1 MFSRAVLLEQQ
12 EKLRRHVDEWRFRT
26 RAALSE
32 LASGSGSPSP
42 NPSAPCGPVRL
53 RVAAADPAAAG
64 AASLLLTAAA
74 ADDNVAVAKFVAVL
88 AHSSVEISRFSDAAS
103 KGLYRQLLL
112 FGHTAG
118 DSGEALLE
126 GEPQKMFARSIP
138 LLLELYE
145 VINGLVMILGNLLR
159 QLDVICSVR
168 DKNVRPLNSFRS
180 LDLRTVFGSLGEGLT
195 VFLLLDEI
203 LRHNGNVKSYLS
215 LFSRMM
221 SKVKSEVNIFGISVE
236 DVDFLDQVVHNL
248 QKIFDSGLF
257 HRLLQVDSPLCS
269 SIDLVRSNKKLLDA
283 FYSCF
288 VESSS
293 EIILRIG
300 SSKEFPL
307 DRKTILHLV
316 SLLLFFISATDETP
330 DKKSMKLLTEMFQM
344 VPVVYIEGGKRIVLS
359 DLMKCYCPPE
369 LSSLPPIKEACE
381 AFEIMKNNYLIHL
394 NEVQS
399 RDIQAINDALSC
411 WSVSFQSAVH
421 PSSQMLTEEWV
432 RHLQKQILQGVVLAD
447 RIHLLV
453 QSMLDLH
460 MHLKVPL
467 RREKAKTLC
476 QMLVSL
482 KSIGDLFRTRGSNIV
497 RSLPHIIN
505 IIQSDIEQ
513 LIAPLKNKLQSEIAK
528 VDQVSKTGF
537 LSLLR
542 RGSAEM
548 ETKLLDSLS
557 LVLISLQLLEGSGS
571 SRRQLTLSIT
581 VDILHSLGNLDVEL
595 CEVRKLLSKFRVLS
609 NFQSLIDERTK
620 CSFLYWRKEMLST
633 WLSMV
638 YGDACKLSWLQ
649 NIIDAFSDGMS
660 LLELGN
666 VGPVALQS
674 YEEDIENAVRE
685 EVVAPLCRDI
695 ETDLRLHVHSTHLK
709 GAVVV
714 NPTKTGV
721 RNLSWYLRM
730 KPLQLPFKFVD
741 VKLLV
746 ENHLNSAFYTYSVMP
761 NYDNKIYAEMHELG
775 RLKYG
780 VELDDFHLTVDALD
794 QGFDL
799 RRTIQRLDSFCEKY
813 SYSIVKQMFIEN
825 DLDGQGRKNLRVLCV
840 EHITSST
847 AMCTVQQISAALDAI
862 LVFLDRM
869 LLDLDAL
876 LQSDPELDLLKNL
889 KQLENTRVSNAH
901 PAIQGEL
908 KVAFGKHGLG
918 DHALD
923 FLEQVQAIVT
933 RIGNALGLMRILAAG
948 CTRYTNSISRYARKS
963 NYDLSYSTS
972 CKALGMV
979 DDIAEVGKMLDSE
992 ARNMEALDERIQ
1004 TFAILVTYVSQKLQR
1019 NELNAMKDFFQIVP
1033 LLISSMVDHR
1043 LLHKDK
1049 LLRRAHEAKSAIHTY
1064 DGFVLGVAFVL
1075 KVLKQERSFDELN
1088 WFSST
1093 KTQFDGETEDKDNQT
1108 DTSAARAAFTSLK
1121 LWRAAPSVR
1130 TEPQKSFDRGK
1141 RYQQEIEL
1149 IECSLRLARTVLG

>member
-1 MFSRAVLLEQQ
+1 LLEQQ
-12 EKLRRHVDEWRFRT
+12 EKLRRHVDEWRFRS

-32 LASGSGSPSP
+32 LSSGSGSPSP
-42 NPSAPCGPVRL
+42 VPSAPSGPVRL
-53 RVAAADPAAAG
+53 RVAPADPAGAG

-88 AHSSVEISRFSDAAS
+88 AHSSVEISRLSDAAS
-103 KGLYRQLLL
+103 KGLYQQLLL
-112 FGHTAG
+112 FGHCAG
-118 DSGEALLE
+118 GSGEALLE
-126 GEPQKMFARSIP
+126 GEPQKMFAHSIP

-145 VINGLVMILGNLLR
+145 IINGLIMILGNLLR

-180 LDLRTVFGSLGEGLT
+180 FNLRTVFGSLGEGLT

-221 SKVKSEVNIFGISVE
+221 SKVKSEVDIFGMPVE

-257 HRLLQVDSPLCS
+257 HRLLQVDSPLRS

-288 VESSS
+288 AESSS
-293 EIILRIG
+293 EITLRIG
-300 SSKEFPL
+300 SSKELPF
-307 DRKTILHLV
+307 DRKTALHLLA
-316 SLLLFFISATDETP
+316 LLLFFILATDEAP

-359 DLMKCYCPPE
+359 DLMRCYCPPA

-381 AFEIMKNNYLIHL
+381 AFEIMKNNYLAHL
-394 NEVQS
+394 NEVHS
-399 RDIQAINDALSC
+399 RDIQAINDTLSC

-447 RIHLLV
+447 RIHTLV

-467 RREKAKTLC
+467 RREKAKSVC
-476 QMLVSL
+476 QMIVSL
-482 KSIGDLFRTRGSNIV
+482 K
-497 RSLPHIIN
+497 
-505 IIQSDIEQ
+505 Q
-513 LIAPLKNKLQSEIAK
+513 NKLQSEIAK
-528 VDQVSKTGF
+528 ADQVSKTGF

-542 RGSAEM
+542 RGGAEM

-557 LVLISLQLLEGSGS
+557 LVLISLQLLEGGGS
-571 SRRQLTLSIT
+571 SPRQLTLSIT
-581 VDILHSLGNLDVEL
+581 VDILHSLGHLDVEL
-595 CEVRKLLSKFRVLS
+595 CKVRKLLSKFRVLS

-649 NIIDAFSDGMS
+649 NIIGAFSDGML

-666 VGPVALQS
+666 VELVALQS
-674 YEEDIENAVRE
+674 YEEDIENALRE
-685 EVVAPLCRDI
+685 EVVTPLCRDI

-730 KPLQLPFKFVD
+730 KPLRLPFKFVD
-741 VKLLV
+741 IKLLV
-746 ENHLNSAFYTYSVMP
+746 ENHLNSAFYTYSAMP

-775 RLKYG
+775 QLKYG
-780 VELDDFHLTVDALD
+780 IKLEDFHLTVDTLD
-794 QGFDL
+794 PGFDI
-799 RRTIQRLDSFCEKY
+799 RKTIQHLDSFCEKY
-813 SYSIVKQMFIEN
+813 SYSIAKQMFIEN
-825 DLDGQGRKNLRVLCV
+825 DLDGQGRKNLRVICV
-840 EHITSST
+840 EHIASST
-847 AMCTVQQISAALDAI
+847 ATCSLQQISAALDTI
-862 LVFLDRM
+862 FMFLDRM

-876 LQSDPELDLLKNL
+876 LQSDTELDLLKDF
-889 KQLENTRVSNAH
+889 KQLENTRVSSAH

-918 DHALD
+918 DHTLN
-923 FLEQVQAIVT
+923 FLEQVQAVIA

-948 CTRYTNSISRYARKS
+948 CTRYSNSISRYVRN
-963 NYDLSYSTS
+963 NYDSSYSTS
-972 CKALGMV
+972 CYIVGLV
-979 DDIAEVGKMLDSE
+979 DNIAEVGKMLDTE
-992 ARNMEALDERIQ
+992 ARNRKALNERIQ
-1004 TFAILVTYVSQKLQR
+1004 TFAILVTYISQKLQS
-1019 NELNAMKDFFQIVP
+1019 NELKAMRDFFQIVP
-1033 LLISSMVDHR
+1033 LLIASMVDHR

-1049 LLRRAHEAKSAIHTY
+1049 LLRRGHEAKSTIHTY
-1064 DGFVLGVAFVL
+1064 DGFLLGVAFVL
-1075 KVLKQERSFDELN
+1075 KVTLFQCHACFVLFCFTRTIYEGVQVLKQKSSFDELN
-1088 WFSST
+1088 WFAST
-1093 KTQFDGETEDKDNQT
+1093 KTKSEGGSEDRDNKM
-1108 DTSAARAAFTSLK
+1108 DTSASRAAFTSLK
-1121 LWRAAPSVR
+1121 LWRAAPAVR
-1130 TEPQKSFDRGK
+1130 TEPHKGVDKGK

-1149 IECSLRLARTVLG
+1149 VECTLRLARTVLG

>member
-1 MFSRAVLLEQQ
+1 MASVLLEQQ
-12 EKLRRHVDEWRFRT
+12 EKLRRHVDEWRFRS

-32 LASGSGSPSP
+32 LSSGSGSPSP
-42 NPSAPCGPVRL
+42 TPSAPSGPVRL
-53 RVAAADPAAAG
+53 RVAPADPAGAG
-64 AASLLLTAAA
+64 ATSLLLTAAA

-88 AHSSVEISRFSDAAS
+88 SHCSVEISRLSDAAS

-112 FGHTAG
+112 FGHGAAG
-118 DSGEALLE
+118 SGEALLE
-126 GEPQKMFARSIP
+126 GEPQKMFAHSIP

-145 VINGLVMILGNLLR
+145 IINGLIMILGNRLR
-159 QLDVICSVR
+159 QLDAICSVR

-180 LDLRTVFGSLGEGLT
+180 FDLRTAFLSLGEGLT

-203 LRHNGNVKSYLS
+203 LRHNGNVRSYLS

-221 SKVKSEVNIFGISVE
+221 SKVKSEVNIFGMSVE

-248 QKIFDSGLF
+248 QKIFDSDLF
-257 HRLLQVDSPLCS
+257 HRLLQVDSPLRA

-288 VESSS
+288 AENSS

-300 SSKEFPL
+300 SSKELPS

-316 SLLLFFISATDETP
+316 ALLLFFISATDETP

-359 DLMKCYCPPE
+359 DLMKCYCPPA

-381 AFEIMKNNYLIHL
+381 AFEIMKNNYLAHL
-394 NEVQS
+394 NEMQS
-399 RDIQAINDALSC
+399 RDIQAINDTLSC

-421 PSSQMLTEEWV
+421 PPSRMLTEEWV

-447 RIHLLV
+447 RINILV

-467 RREKAKTLC
+467 RREKAKSLC
-476 QMLVSL
+476 QMIVSL
-482 KSIGDLFRTRGSNIV
+482 KSIGDLFNTRGSNIV

-513 LIAPLKNKLQSEIAK
+513 LIVPLKNKLQSEIAK
-528 VDQVSKTGF
+528 ADQVSKTGF

-548 ETKLLDSLS
+548 ETKLIDSLS
-557 LVLISLQLLEGSGS
+557 LVLISLQLLEGAGS
-571 SRRQLTLSIT
+571 SPRQLTLSIT
-581 VDILHSLGNLDVEL
+581 VDILHSLGHLDVEL
-595 CEVRKLLSKFRVLS
+595 CKVRKLLSKFRVLS
-609 NFQSLIDERTK
+609 NFQSLIDGRTR

-649 NIIDAFSDGMS
+649 NIVAAFSDGTS

-674 YEEDIENAVRE
+674 YEEDIENALRE

-730 KPLQLPFKFVD
+730 KPLRLPFKLVD

-746 ENHLNSAFYTYSVMP
+746 ENHLNYAFYTYSVMP

-775 RLKYG
+775 QLKYG
-780 VELDDFHLTVDALD
+780 VELEDFHLTVDTLD

-799 RRTIQRLDSFCEKY
+799 RKTIQHLDSFCEKY
-813 SYSIVKQMFIEN
+813 SYSIAKQMFIEN

-840 EHITSST
+840 EHIASST
-847 AMCTVQQISAALDAI
+847 AICSLQQISAAWDTI
-862 LVFLDRM
+862 SVFLDRM

-876 LQSDPELDLLKNL
+876 LQSDTELDLLKDL
-889 KQLENTRVSNAH
+889 KQLENISAH
-901 PAIQGEL
+901 PAIHGEP
-908 KVAFGKHGLG
+908 KFAFGKHGLG
-918 DHALD
+918 DHTLE
-923 FLEQVQAIVT
+923 FLGQVQAVVA

-948 CTRYTNSISRYARKS
+948 CTRYSNRISRYARKS
-963 NYDLSYSTS
+963 NYDLSYSAS
-972 CKALGMV
+972 CKKVGLV
-979 DDIAEVGKMLDSE
+979 DDIAEVGKMLDTE
-992 ARNMEALDERIQ
+992 ARNREALDERIH
-1004 TFAILVTYVSQKLQR
+1004 TFVILVTHISQKLQS
-1019 NELNAMKDFFQIVP
+1019 NELKAMKDFFQIVP
-1033 LLISSMVDHR
+1033 PLIGSMLDHS

-1049 LLRRAHEAKSAIHTY
+1049 LLRRGHEGKSAIHTY
-1064 DGFVLGVAFVL
+1064 DSFLLGIAFVL
-1075 KVLKQERSFDELN
+1075 KVLKQESSFDELN
-1088 WFSST
+1088 WFAST
-1093 KTQFDGETEDKDNQT
+1093 KTKFEGVPEEKDNKM
-1108 DTSAARAAFTSLK
+1108 DTSPGRAALTSLK
-1121 LWRAAPSVR
+1121 LWRAAPSVK
-1130 TEPQKSFDRGK
+1130 TEPHKNVDKEK

-1149 IECSLRLARTVLG
+1149 IECNLRLARTVLG

>member
-1 MFSRAVLLEQQ
+1 MASVLLEQQ
-12 EKLRRHVDEWRFRT
+12 EKLRRHVDEWRFRSS
-26 RAALSE
+26 AALSE
-32 LASGSGSPSP
+32 LSSGSGSPSP
-42 NPSAPCGPVRL
+42 TPSAPSGPVRL
-53 RVAAADPAAAG
+53 RVAPADPAGAG

-88 AHSSVEISRFSDAAS
+88 SHCSIEISRLSDAAS

-112 FGHTAG
+112 FGCSAG
-118 DSGEALLE
+118 GSGEALLE
-126 GEPQKMFARSIP
+126 GEPQKMFAHSIP

-145 VINGLVMILGNLLR
+145 IINGLIMILGNLLR

-180 LDLRTVFGSLGEGLT
+180 FDLRTVFGSFGEGLT
-195 VFLLLDEI
+195 VFLSLDEI

-221 SKVKSEVNIFGISVE
+221 SKVKSEVDIFGMSVE

-248 QKIFDSGLF
+248 QKIFDNGLF
-257 HRLLQVDSPLCS
+257 NRLLQVDSPLRS

-288 VESSS
+288 SDSSS
-293 EIILRIG
+293 EIIRRIG
-300 SSKEFPL
+300 SSKELPS

-316 SLLLFFISATDETP
+316 ALLLFFISATDETP

-359 DLMKCYCPPE
+359 DLMKCYCPPA
-369 LSSLPPIKEACE
+369 LSSVPPIKEACE
-381 AFEIMKNNYLIHL
+381 AFEIMKNNYLAHL

-399 RDIQAINDALSC
+399 RDIQAINDTLSC
-411 WSVSFQSAVH
+411 WSISFQSAVH

-447 RIHLLV
+447 RINILV

-467 RREKAKTLC
+467 RREKAKSLC
-476 QMLVSL
+476 KMIVSL
-482 KSIGDLFRTRGSNIV
+482 KSIGDLFNTRVSSIV

-513 LIAPLKNKLQSEIAK
+513 LIVPLKSKLQSEIAK
-528 VDQVSKTGF
+528 ADQVSKTGF

-548 ETKLLDSLS
+548 ETKLIDSLS
-557 LVLISLQLLEGSGS
+557 LVLISLQLLEGAGS
-571 SRRQLTLSIT
+571 SPRQLTLSIT
-581 VDILHSLGNLDVEL
+581 VDILHSLPQ
-595 CEVRKLLSKFRVLS
+595 SRVTWMLNS
-609 NFQSLIDERTK
+609 VK
-620 CSFLYWRKEMLST
+620 KEMLST

-649 NIIDAFSDGMS
+649 NIVNAFSDGTS

-666 VGPVALQS
+666 VGPVALQC
-674 YEEDIENAVRE
+674 YQEDIENALRE

-730 KPLQLPFKFVD
+730 KPLRLPFKFVD

-775 RLKYG
+775 QLKYG
-780 VELDDFHLTVDALD
+780 VELEDFHLTVDTLD

-799 RRTIQRLDSFCEKY
+799 RKTIQHLDSFCEKY
-813 SYSIVKQMFIEN
+813 SYSIAKQMFIEN
-825 DLDGQGRKNLRVLCV
+825 VLDAQGRKTLRVLCV
-840 EHITSST
+840 EHIASST
-847 AMCTVQQISAALDAI
+847 AICSLQQISAALDTI

-869 LLDLDAL
+869 FLDLDAL
-876 LQSDPELDLLKNL
+876 LQSDTELDLLKDL
-889 KQLENTRVSNAH
+889 KQLENTSTH
-901 PAIQGEL
+901 PAIHGEP

-918 DHALD
+918 DHTLE
-923 FLEQVQAIVT
+923 FLGQLQAVVA

-948 CTRYTNSISRYARKS
+948 CTRYSNRISRYARKS

-972 CKALGMV
+972 CKKVGLV
-979 DDIAEVGKMLDSE
+979 DDIAEVGKMLDTE
-992 ARNMEALDERIQ
+992 ARNREALDERIQ
-1004 TFAILVTYVSQKLQR
+1004 TFAILVTHISQKLQS
-1019 NELNAMKDFFQIVP
+1019 NELKAMKDFFQIVP
-1033 LLISSMVDHR
+1033 PLIGSMLDHR
-1043 LLHKDK
+1043 LLHMDK
-1049 LLRRAHEAKSAIHTY
+1049 LLRRGHEGKSAIHTY
-1064 DGFVLGVAFVL
+1064 DSFLLGIAFVL
-1075 KVLKQERSFDELN
+1075 KVLKQESSFDELN
-1088 WFSST
+1088 WFAST
-1093 KTQFDGETEDKDNQT
+1093 KAKFEGVPEDKDNKV
-1108 DTSAARAAFTSLK
+1108 DTSPGRAALTSLK
-1121 LWRAAPSVR
+1121 LWRAAPSVK
-1130 TEPQKSFDRGK
+1130 TEPHKSVDKGK

>member
-1 MFSRAVLLEQQ
+1 MASLLLEQQ
-12 EKLRRHVDEWRFRT
+12 EKLRRHVDEWRFRS

-32 LASGSGSPSP
+32 LSSGSGTPSP
-42 NPSAPCGPVRL
+42 TPSAPSGPVRL
-53 RVAAADPAAAG
+53 RVAPADPAGAG
-64 AASLLLTAAA
+64 AVSLLLTAAA

-88 AHSSVEISRFSDAAS
+88 SHSSVEISRLSDAAS
-103 KGLYRQLLL
+103 KGLYRQLVL
-112 FGHTAG
+112 FGHDAG
-118 DSGEALLE
+118 VSGEALLE
-126 GEPQKMFARSIP
+126 GEPQKLFAHSIP

-145 VINGLVMILGNLLR
+145 IINGLIMILGNLLR

-168 DKNVRPLNSFRS
+168 DKNVRPLNSFRNF
-180 LDLRTVFGSLGEGLT
+180 DLRTVFGSLGEGLT

-203 LRHNGNVKSYLS
+203 LRHNGHVKSYLS

-221 SKVKSEVNIFGISVE
+221 SKVKSEVDIFGMSVE

-257 HRLLQVDSPLCS
+257 HRLLQVDSPLRS

-283 FYSCF
+283 FHSCF
-288 VESSS
+288 AESSS

-300 SSKEFPL
+300 SSKELPY

-316 SLLLFFISATDETP
+316 ALLLFFISATDETP

-344 VPVVYIEGGKRIVLS
+344 VPVIYIEGGKRIVLS
-359 DLMKCYCPPE
+359 DLMKCYCPPA

-381 AFEIMKNNYLIHL
+381 AFEIMKNNYLAHL

-399 RDIQAINDALSC
+399 RDIQAINDTLSC

-447 RIHLLV
+447 RIHILV

-467 RREKAKTLC
+467 RREKAKSLC
-476 QMLVSL
+476 QMIVSL
-482 KSIGDLFRTRGSNIV
+482 KSIGDLFNTRGSNIV

-505 IIQSDIEQ
+505 IIQSDIE
-513 LIAPLKNKLQSEIAK
+513 LLLVPLKTRLQSEIAK
-528 VDQVSKTGF
+528 ADQVSKTGF

-571 SRRQLTLSIT
+571 SPRQLTLSIT
-581 VDILHSLGNLDVEL
+581 VDILHSLGHLDVEL
-595 CEVRKLLSKFRVLS
+595 CKVRKLLSKFRVLS
-609 NFQSLIDERTK
+609 NFQSLIEERTK
-620 CSFLYWRKEMLST
+620 CCFLYWIKEMLST

-649 NIIDAFSDGMS
+649 NIVDAFSDGTS

-666 VGPVALQS
+666 MGPVALQS
-674 YEEDIENAVRE
+674 YEEDIENALRE

-695 ETDLRLHVHSTHLK
+695 ETDLRLHVHSTRLK

-730 KPLQLPFKFVD
+730 KPLRLPFKFVD

-775 RLKYG
+775 QLKYG
-780 VELDDFHLTVDALD
+780 VELEDFHLTVDTLD
-794 QGFDL
+794 QGFDF
-799 RRTIQRLDSFCEKY
+799 RNTIQHLDSFCEKY
-813 SYSIVKQMFIEN
+813 SYSIAKQMFIEN
-825 DLDGQGRKNLRVLCV
+825 DLDGQCRKNLVLCV
-840 EHITSST
+840 EHIASST
-847 AMCTVQQISAALDAI
+847 AMCSLQQISAALDTI
-862 LVFLDRM
+862 LMFLDRM
-869 LLDLDAL
+869 FLDLDAL
-876 LQSDPELDLLKNL
+876 LQSDTELDFLKDL
-889 KQLENTRVSNAH
+889 KRLENTRVSSVH
-901 PAIQGEL
+901 PAIHGEL

-918 DHALD
+918 DHTLD
-923 FLEQVQAIVT
+923 FLGQVQAVVA

-948 CTRYTNSISRYARKS
+948 CTRYSNSISRYARKS
-963 NYDLSYSTS
+963 NYDLGYSAS
-972 CKALGMV
+972 CKKVGLV
-979 DDIAEVGKMLDSE
+979 DDIAEVGKMLDTE
-992 ARNMEALDERIQ
+992 ARNREALDERIQ
-1004 TFAILVTYVSQKLQR
+1004 TFAILVTHISQKLQS
-1019 NELNAMKDFFQIVP
+1019 NELKAMKDFFQIVP
-1033 LLISSMVDHR
+1033 LLIGNMVDHR

-1049 LLRRAHEAKSAIHTY
+1049 LLRRGHDGKSVIHTY
-1064 DGFVLGVAFVL
+1064 DSFLLGVAFVL
-1075 KVLKQERSFDELN
+1075 KVLKQESSFDELN
-1088 WFSST
+1088 WFAST
-1093 KTQFDGETEDKDNQT
+1093 KTKFEGVSEDENNKM
-1108 DTSAARAAFTSLK
+1108 DTSPSRAAFTSLK

-1130 TEPQKSFDRGK
+1130 TEPHKGVDKGK

-1149 IECSLRLARTVLG
+1149 IECTLRLARTVLG